1 MGWNKTLPASGE
13 AVTGAMTFVA
23 KYQVLTNGREYSI
36 NYVNQDNVQIA
47 TTKVMTA
54 PLGST
59 VNERAKTIAGYELI
73 GAADLSITIGET
85 DNSITYVYRDLNVT
99 QEYVESVVV
108 IPVGLP
114 ANTAVS
120 TATGGAGT
128 GGTTTNQG
136 DDTENVTDSET
147 PLSPGDGTEEVPDDQ
162 TPLKKG
168 EEGINYT
175 YLYITGGIV
184 LLLIAAGIFIL
195 KRKQASE

>member
-1 MGWNKTLPASGE
+1 M
-13 AVTGAMTFVA
+13 
-23 KYQVLTNGREYSI
+23 
-36 NYVNQDNVQIA
+36 
-47 TTKVMTA
+47 
-54 PLGST
+54 
-59 VNERAKTIAGYELI
+59 I

-120 TATGGAGT
+120 TATGGVGT

-136 DDTENVTDSET
+136 DDTALLWLFQD
-147 PLSPGDGTEEVPDDQ
+147 LSFLQSGTEEVPDDQ

>member
-1 MGWNKTLPASGE
+1 
-13 AVTGAMTFVA
+13 
-23 KYQVLTNGREYSI
+23 
-36 NYVNQDNVQIA
+36 
-47 TTKVMTA
+47 MTA

-114 ANTAVS
+114 ANAAVS